1 MFFHLDILT
10 MKKPFCFFGFSHSL
24 FTIHIGF
31 DCAELLIP
39 HSVELIDHLH
49 LWPDCISWPCSS
61 LNSLWPWIWKQYI
74 LPKCWYPCTTLHGV
88 TAQKTS
94 IWTVYA
100 MKTWNLKSLFTLFWT
115 PSKDSFLFIISFAL
129 YSSVLVLVHLLVN
142 LCRFRVSVFSSSP
155 FTSLHAHTHTHT
167 VLYTYCSP
175 GMCDVIIK
183 WLTQVII
190 DYILMKCWS
199 FSLYL
204 ENVCVVAIIS
214 DNHCSH
220 SVRLVKIMD
229 YSNLNVSVVIMNL
242 G

>member
-1 MFFHLDILT
+1 
-10 MKKPFCFFGFSHSL
+10 
-24 FTIHIGF
+24 
-31 DCAELLIP
+31 
-39 HSVELIDHLH
+39 
-49 LWPDCISWPCSS
+49 
-61 LNSLWPWIWKQYI
+61 
-74 LPKCWYPCTTLHGV
+74 
-88 TAQKTS
+88 
-94 IWTVYA
+94 
-100 MKTWNLKSLFTLFWT
+100 
-115 PSKDSFLFIISFAL
+115 
-129 YSSVLVLVHLLVN
+129 LVHLLVN